1 MSVTRNRSGLRA
13 VSRLIVGAML
23 VTACSGG
30 GSSGSSAFSAGDAAK
45 KLSATTFQTSGSV
58 ARGARRGSLAGR
70 FAPSGAA
77 SVSFP
82 VFVAPG
88 TLRAQL
94 VRTAQGSW
102 LRRAETATPPSGVD
116 SVFTTT
122 PGSPHWAPLA
132 VAGVGFVVARYD
144 PVALLRSIAAQGHQF
159 RRIGSADH
167 TYETTMTGAFGAG
180 EQQVRI
186 VVDQAS
192 LPSEVRIRSATET
205 IAYKITPTKPFK
217 LERPPANDTVDP
229 STLSTGPR
237 PAGAY
242 VPVQTATGGG
252 VTLKVLRAPG
262 TAGAECWR
270 GESPSGYKPTL
281 TNAADGARCLEAV
294 GPGSTLDDQVKFPID
309 TSEASNF
316 EAVGISVPQG
326 STVTLGFLDGTSRVL
341 DRDPTSGLAL
351 YVGPV
356 GPVPAWVEVTIGGT
370 VVSCGAGPV
379 TTRSDAG
386 GADVDEVRGG
396 IWACVPVPGGP

>member
-1 MSVTRNRSGLRA
+1 MSVTRNQSSLRA
-13 VSRLIVGAML
+13 VSGLIVGAVL
-23 VTACSGG
+23 LTACSSG
-30 GSSGSSAFSAGDAAK
+30 GSSGSAAFSADDAAK

-58 ARGARRGSLAGR
+58 ARGTTRGSLSGR

-82 VFVAPG
+82 VFVAAG

-94 VRTAQGSW
+94 LRTARGSW
-102 LRRAETATPPSGVD
+102 LRRAETATPPAGVD
-116 SVFTTT
+116 SVFTTA
-122 PGSPHWAPLA
+122 PGTRHWAALA
-132 VAGVGFVVARYD
+132 VAGVGFIAARYD
-144 PVALLRSIAAQGHQF
+144 PVALLRASAAQGTQF
-159 RRIGSADH
+159 RRVGGGGR
-167 TYETTMTGAFGAG
+167 TYQATMTGSFGAG

-186 VVDQAS
+186 VVDEGS
-192 LPSEVRIRSATET
+192 MPREVRIRNASET
-205 IAYKITPTKPFK
+205 IEYKITPTKPFK
-217 LERPPANDTVDP
+217 LVPPPANDIADAA
-229 STLSTGPR
+229 SLATGPK

-252 VTLKVLRAPG
+252 STLTVLRAPG
-262 TAGAECWR
+262 TAGGECWR

-281 TNAADGARCLEAV
+281 TNAADGGRCLEAV
-294 GPGSTLDDQVKFPID
+294 GAGSTLDDQVKFPID

-316 EAVGISVPQG
+316 EAIGITVPQG

-379 TTRSDAG
+379 TTRSDAA

-396 IWACVPVPGGP
+396 IWACVPIPGGP